1 MRTLFALTIY
11 EPSDPEYD
19 RITHPDPEAPDLTS
33 AVETDFEGFTQQEA
47 AKMLLGAIYAWAECS
62 GLPREHFI
70 DLMFLAHL
78 AGETEISHVTDV
90 LKTSN

>member
-1 MRTLFALTIY
+1 MRTLFSLTIY
-11 EPSDPEYD
+11 EPSDPEYT
-19 RITHPDPEAPDLTS
+19 RITHPDPDSNDITS

-62 GLPREHFI
+62 GLPREHFV
-70 DLMFLAHL
+70 DMMMLAHL
-78 AGETEISHVTDV
+78 EDTPEISNVTDV